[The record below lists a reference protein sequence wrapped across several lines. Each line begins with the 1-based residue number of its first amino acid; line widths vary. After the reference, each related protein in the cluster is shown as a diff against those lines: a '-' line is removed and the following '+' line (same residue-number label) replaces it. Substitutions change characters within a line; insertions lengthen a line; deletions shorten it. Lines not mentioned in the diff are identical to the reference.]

1 MDDTLYL
8 SRLRCHHANTVALVP
23 RIRDKRD
30 VPDAFDEVASSYD
43 LLTTL
48 NPGYQAHLNESAGR
62 MRMPPGARL
71 LDLCCGT
78 GRSTRALAE
87 AYPDADI
94 VAVDG
99 SRAMLA
105 AARRKP
111 LSTRVD
117 FLHGD
122 AMNPVE
128 TAGVT
133 PHFDGIFMA
142 YGIRNVSDPDLC
154 LQRLCA
160 LLRPGGTICFH
171 EYSVADAAR
180 SRLIWNAV
188 TLGVIIPMGM
198 VTARRSPIYRYLR
211 RSVLEFDGVTAFE
224 KRLGRAG
231 FVNVH
236 TLPLGGWQRG
246 IVHSFLATR
255 PG

>member
-1 MDDTLYL
+1 MPLNAMTRGALAKLDAMLRQKGLMAATLFRDRTYNTSYDAGDDLL
-8 SRLRCHHANTVALVP
+8 DAVEFKGILDKAGVALSAA
-23 RIRDKRD
+23 
-30 VPDAFDEVASSYD
+30 DA
-43 LLTTL
+43 
-48 NPGYQAHLNESAGR
+48 
-62 MRMPPGARL
+62 
-71 LDLCCGT
+71 
-78 GRSTRALAE
+78 
-87 AYPDADI
+87 
-94 VAVDG
+94 
-99 SRAMLA
+99 RAMLA

-122 AMNPVE
+122 AMDPQE

-154 LQRLCA
+154 LQRLQS

-171 EYSVADAAR
+171 EYSVADTAR

-211 RSVLEFDGVTAFE
+211 RSVLEFDGVAAFE
-224 KRLGRAG
+224 ERLGRAG

-246 IVHSFLATR
+246 IVHSFLASR